1 MENDFEK
8 EFYENNLSGDENF
21 FIQKKDILKSFN
33 INESEEE
40 ILSSNSK
47 EEQKMT
53 NSQKEYLEENISTT
67 IEKKITDKKEL
78 RRLKNKESARKC
90 RIKKK
95 LEFNNLLEENEKLKN
110 ELISLRKTLST
121 HLCHD
126 CKQKILK
133 SHSENYIISNNETN
147 EKKSFLKKKRNLILF
162 TSISILLC
170 IFLNFYIPQE
180 KKINFRNLSK
190 SINSINIIKNNFNLT
205 QIPIKGILI
214 KNGNDEIEGNI
225 FKMNKLFII
234 DLRKLYKNEE
244 RRIKQNKIF
253 LMNERLKKIKLCLE
267 FEPYLKDID
276 KEGESGIGME
286 LINEK
291 MSLFE

>member
-1 MENDFEK
+1 MEHYFEK
-8 EFYENNLSGDENF
+8 EFYENNLSGEENF

-40 ILSSNSK
+40 IFSSNSK

-78 RRLKNKESARKC
+78 RRIKNKESARKC
-90 RIKKK
+90 RVKKK
-95 LEFNNLLEENEKLKN
+95 IEFNNLLEENVKLKN

-133 SHSENYIISNNETN
+133 AHSENYVITNNEIN
-147 EKKSFLKKKRNLILF
+147 EKKSFLQKKKNLILF
-162 TSISILLC
+162 TSVSILLC
-170 IFLNFYIPQE
+170 ILLNFYIPQE
-180 KKINFRNLSK
+180 KKIIFRNLSNR
-190 SINSINIIKNNFNLT
+190 INSFSIIKNNLNLT
-205 QIPIKGILI
+205 HIPNKGILI
-214 KNGNDEIEGNI
+214 INGNDEIEGNS

-234 DLRKLYKNEE
+234 DLRKLYRNEE

-253 LMNERLKKIKLCLE
+253 LMNEKLKKIKLCFE

-276 KEGESGIGME
+276 KEGESGIVME

>member
-1 MENDFEK
+1 MEHDFEK
-8 EFYENNLSGDENF
+8 EFYENNLYGDENYL
-21 FIQKKDILKSFN
+21 IQNKGFLKSFN

-110 ELISLRKTLST
+110 ELMSLRKTLST
-121 HLCHD
+121 HLCQD

-133 SHSENYIISNNETN
+133 SHSENYIISNNEIN
-147 EKKSFLKKKRNLILF
+147 EKKTFLKKKRNIILF
-162 TSISILLC
+162 TSITILFC

-180 KKINFRNLSK
+180 KKINFRNLS
-190 SINSINIIKNNFNLT
+190 INSFNFINKNLSLS
-205 QIPIKGILI
+205 QIPNQGILI

-225 FKMNKLFII
+225 FKMNKLLII

-244 RRIKQNKIF
+244 QRIKQNKIF
-253 LMNERLKKIKLCLE
+253 LMNEKLKKIKLCLE

-286 LINEK
+286 LINKK

>member
-110 ELISLRKTLST
+110 ELMSLRKTLST
-121 HLCHD
+121 HLCQD

-133 SHSENYIISNNETN
+133 SHSENYIISNNEIN
-147 EKKSFLKKKRNLILF
+147 EKKTFLKKKRNIILF
-162 TSISILLC
+162 TSITILFC

-180 KKINFRNLSK
+180 KKINFRNLS
-190 SINSINIIKNNFNLT
+190 INSFNFINKNLSLS
-205 QIPIKGILI
+205 QIPNQGILI

-225 FKMNKLFII
+225 FKMNKLLII

-244 RRIKQNKIF
+244 QRIKQNKIF
-253 LMNERLKKIKLCLE
+253 LMNEKLKKIKLCLE

-286 LINEK
+286 LINKK

>member
-1 MENDFEK
+1 MEHDFEK
-8 EFYENNLSGDENF
+8 EFYENNLYGDENYL
-21 FIQKKDILKSFN
+21 IQNKGFLKSFN

-110 ELISLRKTLST
+110 ELMSLRKTLST
-121 HLCHD
+121 HLCQD

-133 SHSENYIISNNETN
+133 SHSENYIISNNEIN
-147 EKKSFLKKKRNLILF
+147 EKKTFLKKKRNIILF
-162 TSISILLC
+162 TSITILFC

-180 KKINFRNLSK
+180 KKINFRNLS
-190 SINSINIIKNNFNLT
+190 INSFNIINKNLSLS
-205 QIPIKGILI
+205 QIPNQGILI

-225 FKMNKLFII
+225 FKMNKLLII

-244 RRIKQNKIF
+244 QRIKQNKIF

-286 LINEK
+286 LINKK

>member
-1 MENDFEK
+1 MEHDFEK
-8 EFYENNLSGDENF
+8 EFYENNLYGDENYL
-21 FIQKKDILKSFN
+21 IQNKGFLKSFN

-90 RIKKK
+90 RVKKK
-95 LEFNNLLEENEKLKN
+95 IEFNNLLEENEKLKN
-110 ELISLRKTLST
+110 ELMSLRKTLST
-121 HLCHD
+121 HLCQD

-133 SHSENYIISNNETN
+133 SHSENYIISNNEIN
-147 EKKSFLKKKRNLILF
+147 EKKTFLKKKRNIILF
-162 TSISILLC
+162 TSITILFC

-180 KKINFRNLSK
+180 KKINFRNLS
-190 SINSINIIKNNFNLT
+190 INSFNIINKNLSLS
-205 QIPIKGILI
+205 QIPNQGILI

-225 FKMNKLFII
+225 FKMNKLLII

-244 RRIKQNKIF
+244 QRIKQNKIF
-253 LMNERLKKIKLCLE
+253 LMNEKLKKIKLCLE

-286 LINEK
+286 LINKK

>member
-1 MENDFEK
+1 MEHDFEK
-8 EFYENNLSGDENF
+8 EFYENNLYGDENYL
-21 FIQKKDILKSFN
+21 IQNKGFLKSFN

-53 NSQKEYLEENISTT
+53 NSQKENLEENISTT

-110 ELISLRKTLST
+110 ELMSLRKTLST
-121 HLCHD
+121 HLCQD

-133 SHSENYIISNNETN
+133 SHSENYIISNNEIN
-147 EKKSFLKKKRNLILF
+147 EKKTFLKKKRNIILF
-162 TSISILLC
+162 TSITILFC

-180 KKINFRNLSK
+180 KKINFRNLS
-190 SINSINIIKNNFNLT
+190 INSFNIINKNLSLS
-205 QIPIKGILI
+205 QIPNQGILI

-225 FKMNKLFII
+225 FKMNKLLII

-244 RRIKQNKIF
+244 QRIKQNKIF
-253 LMNERLKKIKLCLE
+253 LMNEKLKKIKLCLE

-286 LINEK
+286 LINKK

>member
-1 MENDFEK
+1 MEHDFEK
-8 EFYENNLSGDENF
+8 EFYENNLYGDENYL
-21 FIQKKDILKSFN
+21 IQNKGFLKSFN

-110 ELISLRKTLST
+110 ELMSLRKTLST
-121 HLCHD
+121 HLCQD

-133 SHSENYIISNNETN
+133 SHSENYIISNNEIN
-147 EKKSFLKKKRNLILF
+147 EKKTFLKKKRNIILF
-162 TSISILLC
+162 TSITILFC

-180 KKINFRNLSK
+180 KKINFRNLS
-190 SINSINIIKNNFNLT
+190 INSFNIINKNLSLS
-205 QIPIKGILI
+205 QIPNQGILI

-225 FKMNKLFII
+225 FKMNKLLII

-244 RRIKQNKIF
+244 QRIKQNKIF
-253 LMNERLKKIKLCLE
+253 LMNEKLKKIKLCLE

-286 LINEK
+286 LINKK

>member
-1 MENDFEK
+1 M
-8 EFYENNLSGDENF
+8 
-21 FIQKKDILKSFN
+21 
-33 INESEEE
+33 
-40 ILSSNSK
+40 
-47 EEQKMT
+47 
-53 NSQKEYLEENISTT
+53 
-67 IEKKITDKKEL
+67 
-78 RRLKNKESARKC
+78 
-90 RIKKK
+90 
-95 LEFNNLLEENEKLKN
+95 
-110 ELISLRKTLST
+110 
-121 HLCHD
+121 
-126 CKQKILK
+126 
-133 SHSENYIISNNETN
+133 
-147 EKKSFLKKKRNLILF
+147 
-162 TSISILLC
+162 
-170 IFLNFYIPQE
+170 NFYIPQE

-190 SINSINIIKNNFNLT
+190 SINSINIIKNNFNIT

-286 LINEK
+286 LINKK

>member
-1 MENDFEK
+1 MEHDFEK
-8 EFYENNLSGDENF
+8 EFYENNLYGDENYL
-21 FIQKKDILKSFN
+21 IQNKGFLKSFN

-53 NSQKEYLEENISTT
+53 NSQKENLEENISTT

-110 ELISLRKTLST
+110 ELMSLRKTLST
-121 HLCHD
+121 HLCQD

-133 SHSENYIISNNETN
+133 SHSENYIISNNEIN
-147 EKKSFLKKKRNLILF
+147 EKKTFLKKKRNIILF
-162 TSISILLC
+162 TSITILFC

-180 KKINFRNLSK
+180 KKINFRNLS
-190 SINSINIIKNNFNLT
+190 INSFNIINKNLSLS
-205 QIPIKGILI
+205 QIPNQGILI

-225 FKMNKLFII
+225 FKMNKLLII
-234 DLRKLYKNEE
+234 DLRKLYNNEE
-244 RRIKQNKIF
+244 QRIKQNKIF
-253 LMNERLKKIKLCLE
+253 LMNEKLKKIKLCLE

-286 LINEK
+286 LINKK

>member
-1 MENDFEK
+1 MEHDFEK
-8 EFYENNLSGDENF
+8 EFYENNLYGDENYL
-21 FIQKKDILKSFN
+21 IQNKGFLKSFN

-53 NSQKEYLEENISTT
+53 NSQKENLEENISTT

-110 ELISLRKTLST
+110 ELMSLRKTLST
-121 HLCHD
+121 HLCQD

-133 SHSENYIISNNETN
+133 SHSENYIISNNEIN
-147 EKKSFLKKKRNLILF
+147 EKKTFLKKKRNIILF
-162 TSISILLC
+162 TSITILFC

-180 KKINFRNLSK
+180 KKINFRNLS
-190 SINSINIIKNNFNLT
+190 INSFNFINKNLSLS
-205 QIPIKGILI
+205 QIPNQGILI

-225 FKMNKLFII
+225 FKMNKLLII

-244 RRIKQNKIF
+244 QRIKQNKIF
-253 LMNERLKKIKLCLE
+253 LMNEKLKKIKLCLE

-286 LINEK
+286 LINKK